1 MRLRRRT
8 FCKNRAMATIPLLP
22 LNSGHWI
29 PQLGIG
35 TYRMDNVTAR
45 RAVREALAMGY
56 RHIDTAQMYG
66 NEAAVGTAIAES
78 GVDREDI
85 FLVTKLDNPHHAPR
99 AVRETFARSLA
110 DLGTD
115 YVDLFLIHWP
125 MLSGDYVEAYQV
137 MEEFVADGRARA
149 IGVSN
154 FERHH
159 LEALR
164 FAAHIQPAVNQI
176 EAHPYFQNAEVTQ
189 YCTAAGIRV
198 EAWAP
203 LARGAVNDDA
213 VLAELA
219 AAKGCTVA
227 QLVLLWHLSRGRI
240 VFPGASSTAHLAEN
254 LACLEYMLLKE
265 EAEEIDNMDRFE
277 AGRTGR
283 HPDTFRR
290 NGE

>member
-1 MRLRRRT
+1 
-8 FCKNRAMATIPLLP
+8 MATIPLLP

-35 TYRMDNVTAR
+35 TYRMDDATAR

-66 NEAAVGTAIAES
+66 NEAAVGRAIAES

-85 FLVTKLDNPHHAPR
+85 FLVTKLDNPNHAPR

-110 DLGTD
+110 ELGTD

-164 FAAHIQPAVNQI
+164 FAAQIQPAVNQI

-189 YCTAAGIRV
+189 YCTDAGIRV

-240 VFPGASSTAHLAEN
+240 IFPGASSTAHLAEN
-254 LACLEYMLLKE
+254 LACLDFTLLKE